1 VLRRTIVVA
10 LTGGIGSG
18 KSAAADLFRARNPAI
33 FDADVV
39 ARELV
44 RPGADALQEIASVFG
59 GDMLTKG
66 GELDRQR
73 MRERVFS
80 NDSERR
86 RLEAILHP
94 RVRSALIAAV
104 EGCAAPYC
112 LLVIPLLVE
121 NRADYDFVDRVLVV
135 DVSPEVQIE
144 RLTRRDRNSR
154 EAAALMIA
162 AQVSRS
168 DRLAIADDVVDN
180 DGSVEALKPVVERL
194 HGMYLRLA
202 ATGSQPAS

>member
-1 VLRRTIVVA
+1 VVRDDSTASDRTLVVA

-18 KSAAADLFRARNPAI
+18 KSAVAELFRARTLSI

-44 RPGADALQEIASVFG
+44 QPGADALKEIADAFG
-59 GDMLTKG
+59 QDVLTAS

-73 MRERVFS
+73 MRERVFA
-80 NDSERR
+80 NDVERR

-94 RVRSALIAAV
+94 RVRAALIAAV
-104 EGCAAPYC
+104 ESCKAPYC
-112 LLVIPLLVE
+112 LLVVPLLVE
-121 NRADYDFVDRVLVV
+121 NRSDYAFVDRVLVV
-135 DVSPEVQIE
+135 DVSPDVQAA
-144 RLTRRDRNSR
+144 RLMKRDRSSQ

-162 AQVSRS
+162 AQVSRTG
-168 DRLAIADDVVDN
+168 RLAIADDVVDN
-180 DGSVEALKPVVERL
+180 DGDISALQPVIERL

-202 ATGSQPAS
+202 K